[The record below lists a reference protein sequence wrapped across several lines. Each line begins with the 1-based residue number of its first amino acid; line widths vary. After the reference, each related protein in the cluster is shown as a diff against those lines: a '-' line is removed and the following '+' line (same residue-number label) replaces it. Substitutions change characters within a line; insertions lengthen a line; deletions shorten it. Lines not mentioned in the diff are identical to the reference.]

1 MKKLI
6 QLVLLVLSLG
16 FISVTVPIDWTPKQF
31 QKYYYEWV
39 GPSGYVSAPD
49 SVPDKRVEVEEIC
62 PPDHK
67 GWRPGQT
74 IEGVNISPSAACLSD
89 NPHAVAA
96 FVKGTNNVSHMTL
109 MESKLA
115 PDAVVKDTDLDG
127 DGDPDIIHIRLEVME
142 LNGGSPDLAASITS
156 FDIAPGIQ
164 PGFWVFAP
172 KTFGM
177 STENFESLK
186 ASPMLRA
193 PSPVIRVEQGDQI
206 KITLE
211 NTHYMPHTIHLH
223 GVDHPFVDADGNGN
237 DGVPQT
243 SEMPLMPGKSRTYD
257 INPRQTG
264 TMFYHCHVQPQ
275 IHIMMGLQG
284 MFVVEEN
291 KPNNWLQTL
300 NIGAGQVRHKSV
312 AINEKYDAEYDLHY
326 QTVDK
331 ELHELIQDTNDARLT
346 VKDMHRN
353 YDITDSS
360 VDYFLLNG
368 RSFPYTIQESVV
380 TAKPDQLIKFRV
392 LNGGSEGISLHTHG
406 HKFAITH
413 YDGIG
418 VAPIAQITRDVVWVA
433 PAQRVDLDIDTT
445 NDGLHSYGEG
455 AWIFHDHVE
464 TAVTNDGISPGG
476 SVSAIVYEKYMTEGG
491 MPRGLGVDWNKFF
504 SPEYYA
510 RKIPVWSSYD
520 PLGLF
525 ADVEPNSQWIV
536 KLISLGVALG
546 VFLLSLLG
554 LLRRSK

>member
-1 MKKLI
+1 MKKI
-6 QLVLLVLSLG
+6 FQLLLAILSLC
-16 FISVTVPIDWTPKQF
+16 FIGVTVPIDWMPKQF
-31 QKYYYEWV
+31 QQYYYDWV
-39 GPSGYVSAPD
+39 GPGGYVGLPSSLPE
-49 SVPDKRVEVEEIC
+49 REVETEEMC

-67 GWRPGQT
+67 GWRAGQV
-74 IEGVNISPSAACLSD
+74 IEGVDVLPSAACLSD

-115 PDAVVKDTDLDG
+115 PDAVVKDSDLDG

-142 LNGGSPDLAASITS
+142 LNGGSPDLAEAITS

-164 PGFWVFAP
+164 PGLWVFAP

-186 ASPMLRA
+186 ANPMLRP
-193 PSPVIRVEQGDQI
+193 PSPVIRVEEGDQI
-206 KITLE
+206 KLTLE

-223 GVDHPFVDADGNGN
+223 GVDHPFVDANGEGN

-243 SEMPLMPGKSRTYD
+243 SELPLMPGKSRTYD
-257 INPRQTG
+257 INPRQSG

-291 KPNNWLQTL
+291 RPNNWLQTL
-300 NIGAGQVRHKSV
+300 NIGAGHVRHTSV
-312 AINEKYDAEYDLHY
+312 AIDEKFDAEYDLHY
-326 QTVDK
+326 QSVDR
-331 ELHELIQDTNDARLT
+331 ELHELIKETNDARLT

-360 VDYFLLNG
+360 VDYYLLNG
-368 RSFPYTIQESVV
+368 KSFPYTMQESLV
-380 TAKPDQLIKFRV
+380 TAKPDQRIKFRV
-392 LNGGSEGISLHTHG
+392 LNGASEGMSLHTHG
-406 HKFAITH
+406 HKFTITH

-418 VAPIAQITRDVVWVA
+418 VDPVAQITRDVVWVA
-433 PAQRVDLDIDTT
+433 PAQRVDLEINTT

-455 AWIFHDHVE
+455 AWVFHDHVE
-464 TAVTNDGISPGG
+464 KAITSDGIAPGG
-476 SVSAIVYEKYMTEGG
+476 SISAIVYEKYMTEEGL
-491 MPRGLGVDWNKFF
+491 PKGLGVDWSKFF
-504 SPEYYA
+504 SKEYYA
-510 RKIPVWSSYD
+510 RDLPVWSSYD

-525 ADVEPNSQWIV
+525 ADVEPASQWLV